1 MSVERHLAHECNAH
15 EASKHLGGEAIN
27 EQGRY
32 PSLSVA
38 LSSQDWQVYLMNE
51 LTVENLISL
60 TLMVRLG

>member
-1 MSVERHLAHECNAH
+1 MSAMLMKRTNIWEVRLSTNKA
-15 EASKHLGGEAIN
+15 
-27 EQGRY
+27 RY

-51 LTVENLISL
+51 LTVENLICL